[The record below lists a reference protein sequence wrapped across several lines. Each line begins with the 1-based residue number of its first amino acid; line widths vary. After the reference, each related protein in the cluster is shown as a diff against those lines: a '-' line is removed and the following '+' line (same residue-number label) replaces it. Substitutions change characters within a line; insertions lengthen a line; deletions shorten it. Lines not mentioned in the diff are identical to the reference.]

1 MAWLRAGTVAVTN
14 GSTTV
19 TGTGTNFAAST
30 RVGDAFIGPDGRS
43 YELANVASATVI
55 SLGSPYL
62 GSTASGASYAVMP
75 VNGYQK
81 VLADTVRDWTNL
93 YGPKMA
99 ALGTTGNYEILPVGK
114 GGTGGSNQT
123 DARAGLGLG
132 SVAIESTVPVAKG
145 GTGGT
150 DQATA
155 RAGLGLGTA
164 AVLNTGS
171 AVGSALRVGDFGL
184 GSFGVSATALNSI
197 TTHLNFT
204 TDGAT
209 TGVPVGQGTADGQ
222 GTGFHLQH
230 DNPGFAHQRW
240 NQLGTWRLFE
250 RPKNNGT
257 WREWVE
263 LYHSRSAVG
272 TVSQASGVPT
282 GALIERG
289 INSNGYYLKFADG
302 TMICGAENR
311 PGTFDNPTNINYPW
325 TYPIPFT
332 SLYFVDANILG
343 GKGGEK
349 VISTVSC
356 YSRTLNSAIAAA
368 LSTGVFT
375 AADASSISFDLFAFG
390 RWYG

>member
-1 MAWLRAGTVAVTN
+1 MAWLRAGTVAVTS

-62 GSTASGASYAVMP
+62 GSTATGASYAIMP

-93 YGPKMA
+93 YGPRMA
-99 ALGTTGNYEILPVGK
+99 ALGTTGNYEILPVSK
-114 GGTGGSNQT
+114 GGTGGAT
-123 DARAGLGLG
+123 
-132 SVAIESTVPVAKG
+132 
-145 GTGGT
+145 
-150 DQATA
+150 QADA

-164 AVLNTGS
+164 AMLNTGS

-184 GSFGVSATALNSI
+184 GSFGVSIAALNNI
-197 TTHLNFT
+197 TTSLSFT
-204 TDGAT
+204 TNGAT
-209 TGVPVGQGTADGQ
+209 TGVPVGQGTTDGQ
-222 GTGFHLQH
+222 GTGYHIQH
-230 DNPGFAHQRW
+230 DNASFAHQRW

-250 RPKNNGT
+250 RPKNNGS

-282 GALIERG
+282 GALIEKG

-302 TMICGAENR
+302 TMICGAEGR
-311 PGTFDNPTNINYPW
+311 PGTFDNATNINYPW

-332 SLYFVDANILG
+332 SIYFVSANIVGGLG
-343 GKGGEK
+343 GAK

-356 YSRTLNSAIAAA
+356 YNRTLNSAIAAA
-368 LSTGVFT
+368 LSVSAFT
-375 AADASSISFDLFAFG
+375 AADAASVSFDIFAFG